1 MNAHQSLSH
10 TNDKND
16 LSLACIIVIDGEVTR
31 LLPNKRSIDVHSITR
46 DIMMIIYVRSTIVA
60 GVSVFFCVQAEG
72 KMLSIKKGPVS
83 CKCSEMVTF
92 VLLLL
97 STFLRRRWANSASL
111 CVTRSRWATHLPH
124 PWAHQDRS
132 SSGVVGAPRETTR
145 LTRYTQLSEIFD
157 GSQTQVWAPQTDI
170 HPKITVLIC
179 WLEESRYSRNSRT
192 TEIMT
197 RRQAAKA
204 RLLPELLPNDGCCFS
219 NVHIF

>member
-31 LLPNKRSIDVHSITR
+31 LLPNKRSIDVHSIGR

-97 STFLRRRWANSASL
+97 STFFAQALSKLRKSLRDKKSMSNASPSP
-111 CVTRSRWATHLPH
+111 VG
-124 PWAHQDRS
+124 
-132 SSGVVGAPRETTR
+132 SSGSFFFGGGGGATGNNPADQVHTT
-145 LTRYTQLSEIFD
+145 L
-157 GSQTQVWAPQTDI
+157 
-170 HPKITVLIC
+170 
-179 WLEESRYSRNSRT
+179 
-192 TEIMT
+192 
-197 RRQAAKA
+197 
-204 RLLPELLPNDGCCFS
+204 
-219 NVHIF
+219 

>member
-97 STFLRRRWANSASL
+97 STFFAQALSKLRKSLRDKKSMSNASPSP
-111 CVTRSRWATHLPH
+111 VG
-124 PWAHQDRS
+124 
-132 SSGVVGAPRETTR
+132 SSGSFFFGGATGNNPADQVHTT
-145 LTRYTQLSEIFD
+145 L
-157 GSQTQVWAPQTDI
+157 
-170 HPKITVLIC
+170 
-179 WLEESRYSRNSRT
+179 
-192 TEIMT
+192 
-197 RRQAAKA
+197 
-204 RLLPELLPNDGCCFS
+204 
-219 NVHIF
+219 

>member
-10 TNDKND
+10 TNNNNA
-16 LSLACIIVIDGEVTR
+16 LSLACNIVIDGEVTR

-97 STFLRRRWANSASL
+97 STFFAQALSKLRKSLRDKKSMSNASPSP
-111 CVTRSRWATHLPH
+111 VG
-124 PWAHQDRS
+124 
-132 SSGVVGAPRETTR
+132 SSGSFFFGGGGGATGNNPADQVHTT
-145 LTRYTQLSEIFD
+145 L
-157 GSQTQVWAPQTDI
+157 
-170 HPKITVLIC
+170 
-179 WLEESRYSRNSRT
+179 
-192 TEIMT
+192 
-197 RRQAAKA
+197 
-204 RLLPELLPNDGCCFS
+204 
-219 NVHIF
+219 

>member
-10 TNDKND
+10 TNNKNA
-16 LSLACIIVIDGEVTR
+16 LSLACNTVIDGEVTR
-31 LLPNKRSIDVHSITR
+31 LLPNKRSIDVHSIDR
-46 DIMMIIYVRSTIVA
+46 YIMMIIYVRSTIA

-111 CVTRSRWATHLPH
+111 CVTRSRWATHLPR
-124 PWAHQDRS
+124 PWAHQDHS

-145 LTRYTQLSEIFD
+145 LTRYTQLWEIFD
-157 GSQTQVWAPQTDI
+157 VSQTQLSQGLGSTDR
-170 HPKITVLIC
+170 HLKITELIC
-179 WLEESRYSRNSRT
+179 WLEESRY
-192 TEIMT
+192 M
-197 RRQAAKA
+197 
-204 RLLPELLPNDGCCFS
+204 
-219 NVHIF
+219 